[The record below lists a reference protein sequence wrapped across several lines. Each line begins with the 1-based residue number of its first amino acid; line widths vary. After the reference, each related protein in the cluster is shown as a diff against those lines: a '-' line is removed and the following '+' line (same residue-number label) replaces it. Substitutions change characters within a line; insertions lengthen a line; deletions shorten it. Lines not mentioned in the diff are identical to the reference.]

1 MYVQL
6 YVSLLPK
13 AVYFVILKVRH
24 IFQGLFGFE
33 DNMIVMKEA
42 GWKG

>member
-13 AVYFVILKVRH
+13 AVYFVILKVA
-24 IFQGLFGFE
+24 IFFRVSLGFR
-33 DNMIVMKEA
+33 II
-42 GWKG
+42 

>member
-13 AVYFVILKVRH
+13 GVYFVILKVD
-24 IFQGLFGFE
+24 IFFRVSLGFRI
-33 DNMIVMKEA
+33 MIVMKEA
-42 GWKG
+42 DWKG